1 MNWMK
6 KSIKGL
12 FLLIAVPSLIS
23 CSSSTVKNREAEYS
37 LLKGVNYSQNGEYE
51 KAMGEYFKSYEIAPE
66 NTILLKEMGYNYYQ
80 FGDYEKAEEFWL
92 KAFKL
97 TPKDEDLIKNLST
110 LYYEEEEYEKS
121 LDIIK
126 NSYNLRD
133 NYYQKIYGLINYKR
147 ERLQESY
154 NFFKN
159 VSVESYDVE
168 TALVYIEVLKNLNKR
183 EELFI
188 FLQKIYPYL
197 KDNKEFII
205 KYSQILLEDF
215 NLTQKSEEILI
226 NYLLE
231 NGSEDEILLQLSMLY
246 FQMGEKEKAR
256 DTFKLISEKDM
267 IQLKYHELK
276 EKLN

>member
-12 FLLIAVPSLIS
+12 FLLIVVPSLIS

>member
-12 FLLIAVPSLIS
+12 FLLIVVPSLIS

-215 NLTQKSEEILI
+215 NLTKKSEEILI

>member
-6 KSIKGL
+6 KSIKDL
-12 FLLIAVPSLIS
+12 FLLIVVPSLIS

-97 TPKDEDLIKNLST
+97 TPKDEELIKNLST

-215 NLTQKSEEILI
+215 NLTKKSEEILI

>member
-6 KSIKGL
+6 KSIKDL
-12 FLLIAVPSLIS
+12 FLLIVVPSLIS
-23 CSSSTVKNREAEYS
+23 CSSSTVKNREAEHS

-168 TALVYIEVLKNLNKR
+168 IALVYIEVLKNLNKR
-183 EELFI
+183 EELYI

-215 NLTQKSEEILI
+215 NLTKKSEEILI

-246 FQMGEKEKAR
+246 YQMGEKEKAR

>member
-12 FLLIAVPSLIS
+12 FLLIVVPSLIS

-51 KAMGEYFKSYEIAPE
+51 KAMGEYFKSYEIAPQ

-80 FGDYEKAEEFWL
+80 FGDYKKAEEFWL

-97 TPKDEDLIKNLST
+97 NPKDEDLIKNLST

-183 EELFI
+183 EELYI

-205 KYSQILLEDF
+205 KYSQILQEDF
-215 NLTQKSEEILI
+215 NLTKKSEEILI

-267 IQLKYHELK
+267 VQLKYHELK

>member
-12 FLLIAVPSLIS
+12 FLLIVVPSLIS

-80 FGDYEKAEEFWL
+80 FGDYKKAEEFWL

-97 TPKDEDLIKNLST
+97 NSKDEDLIKNLST

-215 NLTQKSEEILI
+215 NLTKKSEEILI

>member
-1 MNWMK
+1 M
-6 KSIKGL
+6 
-12 FLLIAVPSLIS
+12 IAVPSLIS

-215 NLTQKSEEILI
+215 NLTKKSEEILI

>member
-6 KSIKGL
+6 KSIKDL
-12 FLLIAVPSLIS
+12 FLLIVVPSLIS

-80 FGDYEKAEEFWL
+80 FGDYKKAEEFWL

-97 TPKDEDLIKNLST
+97 NPKDEDLIKNLST

-168 TALVYIEVLKNLNKR
+168 IALVYIEVLKNLNKR
-183 EELFI
+183 EELYI

-215 NLTQKSEEILI
+215 NLTKKSEEILI

-231 NGSEDEILLQLSMLY
+231 NASEDEILLQLSMLY

>member
-1 MNWMK
+1 MNWRE
-6 KSIKGL
+6 KSVKGL

-215 NLTQKSEEILI
+215 NLTKKSEEILI

>member
-215 NLTQKSEEILI
+215 NLTKKSEEILI

>member
-6 KSIKGL
+6 KSIKDL
-12 FLLIAVPSLIS
+12 FLLIVVPSLIS

>member
-12 FLLIAVPSLIS
+12 FLLIVVPSLIS

-51 KAMGEYFKSYEIAPE
+51 KAMREYFKSYEIAPE

-159 VSVESYDVE
+159 ISMESYDVK

-183 EELFI
+183 EALFI

-215 NLTQKSEEILI
+215 NLTKKSEEILI

>member
-12 FLLIAVPSLIS
+12 FLLIVVPSLIS
-23 CSSSTVKNREAEYS
+23 CNSSTVKNREAEYS

-215 NLTQKSEEILI
+215 NLTKKSEEILI